1 MTSRDLPHRLPDG
14 YPAELPD
21 ELRGR
26 TALVTGAT
34 GYIGG
39 ALVPAL
45 IADGWRV
52 RVLTRSRQRLD
63 GLPWAASVEVV
74 EGDASTPADVRRAL
88 AGVEVAYYLL
98 HSMDGKGDFVARD
111 RDLATTFAGAAGH
124 EGVRR
129 VVYLGGLHPHG
140 ELSPHL
146 ASRVEVGEIFLAA
159 PVPATVL
166 QAGVVL
172 GAGSASFD
180 MLRHLTERL
189 PAMVA
194 PRWLRNRIQPIAVA
208 DVVHYLVGSAH
219 LPAELNRSFDIG
231 GPEVFTYAEM
241 MQRYAAVAGLRRRI
255 IVTLPVLTPAL
266 AGLWVGFVTPVSAGI
281 ARPLVGS
288 LVHEA
293 VCREEDILDLVG
305 PPTGGRTP
313 FDAAVSS
320 AVRGVDTQAWGRLL
334 GRAAVLAGVIGLV
347 GAASASAARHVT
359 QNRVS

>member
-1 MTSRDLPHRLPDG
+1 M
-14 YPAELPD
+14 AE
-21 ELRGR
+21 
-26 TALVTGAT
+26 
-34 GYIGG
+34 
-39 ALVPAL
+39 
-45 IADGWRV
+45 GWRV
-52 RVLTRSRQRLD
+52 RVLTRSRHRLD
-63 GLPWAASVEVV
+63 GLAWADRVDVV
-74 EGDASTPADVRRAL
+74 EGDASKPADVERAL
-88 AGVEVAYYLL
+88 RDVEVAYYLL

-111 RDLATTFAGAAGH
+111 RDLAMTFADAARQ

-129 VVYLGGLHPHG
+129 VVYLGGLHPQG

-146 ASRVEVGEIFLAA
+146 ASRVEVGEIFLAG

-194 PRWLRNRIQPIAVA
+194 PKWLRNRIQPIAIA
-208 DVVHYLVGSAH
+208 DVVHYLVGSAD
-219 LPAELNRSFDIG
+219 LSPEVNRSFDIG

-266 AGLWVGFVTPVSAGI
+266 AGLWVGLVTPVPAGI

-293 VCREEDILDLVG
+293 VCREEEILEVVG
-305 PPTGGRTP
+305 SPAGGRTP

-320 AVRGVDTQAWGRLL
+320 AVRGVDTQAWGRLME
-334 GRAAVLAGVIGLV
+334 RAGTVAVVMGLV
-347 GAASASAARHVT
+347 GAASASAARRMA
-359 QNRVS
+359 QNRAS